1 MAVVL
6 PYPTVQPLRRFKHSL
21 DFIDKAP
28 DNAAESEYGNDE
40 ADWPTEAP
48 GPSLLEIL
56 PTEIVLRAMGFMSAQ
71 DLTNLVLL
79 NRRLYGIFKQN
90 QAIVMT
96 DVLTSRP
103 ELPILLSAFCADIT
117 DLADGTMGKP
127 RAFKFFTGL
136 ETGRVINLYIP
147 MHKDGGPLTA
157 SSEAVM
163 LTVQDV
169 DQLWKWSKV
178 IDWWVERYPRMRW
191 RDAMEDARCLRPAE
205 ETRIRTAVAR
215 WWLYSIFFHGSFWRD
230 RSVPLKWRWDRRLL
244 LIRMMDTCEVREV
257 EGLMGLVWEAI
268 SKDLCS
274 SPARVLNDVW
284 NSPLFHQ
291 IL

>member
-28 DNAAESEYGNDE
+28 DNVAESEYGNDE

-136 ETGRVINLYIP
+136 ETGRVINLHIP

-169 DQLWKWSKV
+169 DQLWNWSKV
-178 IDWWVERYPRMRW
+178 VDWWVERYPGMRW

-205 ETRIRTAVAR
+205 ETRMRTAVAR
-215 WWLYSIFFHGSFWRD
+215 WWLYSTFFHGSFWRD

-257 EGLMGLVWEAI
+257 EGLMGLVWEVI

-274 SPARVLNDVW
+274 SPARVLNDV
-284 NSPLFHQ
+284 
-291 IL
+291 